1 MADIPGAREIPDP
14 GAEME
19 RLAALRKQTP
29 DMDELRADMDVL
41 LAVATLYLD
50 AFRDDEMI
58 TLLEKMRLQE
68 VEDVVARHGKRY

>member
-1 MADIPGAREIPDP
+1 
-14 GAEME
+14 ME